1 VLIYDYLQ
9 NGEKRGVFM
18 NPFKDSED
26 RSERRYP
33 FDDVDEDMF
42 EQIFDE
48 MQRMFEGVVFKE
60 TIEDVLRSK
69 FDSNKHFIYG
79 YRMKTGTNGKPK
91 IREFGNFPKK
101 PPTKHN
107 AAPDEQDPLV
117 DVIEGGKTI
126 SVTVEIPGAKKEDIE
141 LKVTENALEINV
153 NSPRHN
159 YHRRIPLPY
168 SVKEQ
173 SAKATYKNGVFDVV
187 IKRKKK
193 RDARGHKVNID

>member
-1 VLIYDYLQ
+1 
-9 NGEKRGVFM
+9 
-18 NPFKDSED
+18 
-26 RSERRYP
+26 
-33 FDDVDEDMF
+33 VD
-42 EQIFDE
+42 I
-48 MQRMFEGVVFKE
+48 
-60 TIEDVLRSK
+60 
-69 FDSNKHFIYG
+69 
-79 YRMKTGTNGKPK
+79 
-91 IREFGNFPKK
+91 
-101 PPTKHN
+101 
-107 AAPDEQDPLV
+107 
-117 DVIEGGKTI
+117 IEGGKTI